1 MTINRLTDKRV
12 KSLKTTGNHPDG
24 GNLYLRV
31 RENGTKSFIVKATVD
46 QKQREWTIGQYGDAE
61 HQVTLAKARQRRD
74 EIMSQI
80 RSGDPAL
87 LTPKTAKIRKKAPP
101 LAVEIP
107 KFGPFAMELVKQ
119 IEQGF
124 RNEKH
129 RAQWRSTLTSY
140 CQPIWEKQ
148 VDQITTEDVLAI
160 IRPMWSQ
167 KCETASRLR
176 ARIERVLNA
185 AKVMGHRTG
194 ENPAAWH
201 GHLQLLLPQR
211 QKLQRGHH
219 PAMPYIQLPFF
230 WKELQKQ
237 ETVASCALR
246 FLILTA
252 VRSGEVRGTT
262 WDEIDWEKKVWVIP
276 ANRMKAG
283 KEHSVPL
290 SDASLEILSTM
301 KNSRLSDYVF
311 PGSRADSKLSDMT
324 LGKLLKSLRPG
335 FTVHGFRSSFRDWCG
350 EETDFSREHAEAC
363 LAHSVGSAVERAYR
377 RGNSLER
384 RRTIMATW
392 ADYIFTG
399 CTTVSTVE
407 KAA

>member
-31 RENGTKSFIVKATVD
+31 RENGTKSFIIKATVER
-46 QKQREWTIGQYGDAE
+46 KQREWTIGQYGDAE
-61 HQVTLAKARQRRD
+61 DQVTLAKARLRRD

-87 LTPKTAKIRKKAPP
+87 LTPKTAKVKKKAPP
-101 LAVEIP
+101 LITQTP
-107 KFGPFAMELVKQ
+107 TFGPFAMELVKQ

-140 CQPIWEKQ
+140 CQPIWERP

-219 PAMPYIQLPFF
+219 PAMPYSQLPSF
-230 WKELQKQ
+230 WRELQQQ
-237 ETVASCALR
+237 ETVASRALQ

-252 VRSGEVRGTT
+252 VRSGEVRGAT
-262 WDEIDWEKKVWVIP
+262 WGEIDSEKKVWVIP
-276 ANRMKAG
+276 ANRMKTG

-311 PGSRADSKLSDMT
+311 PGSRPDSKLSDMT

-399 CTTVSTVE
+399 CTTVATGE

>member
-12 KSLKTTGNHPDG
+12 KSLKAAGNHPDG

-31 RENGTKSFIVKATVD
+31 RENGTKSFIVTATVD

-61 HQVTLAKARQRRD
+61 HQVTLAKARLRRD
-74 EIMSQI
+74 EIMSQLK
-80 RSGDPAL
+80 SGDPAL
-87 LTPKTAKIRKKAPP
+87 LKPKTAKVKKKAPP
-101 LAVEIP
+101 LIVQTP
-107 KFGPFAMELVKQ
+107 TFGPFAMELVKQ

-140 CQPIWEKQ
+140 CQPIWEKP

-160 IRPMWSQ
+160 IRPMWGQ

-219 PAMPYIQLPFF
+219 PAMPYCQVPPF
-230 WKELQKQ
+230 WRELQQ
-237 ETVASCALR
+237 RETVASLALQ

-252 VRSGEVRGTT
+252 VRSGEVRGAT
-262 WDEIDWEKKVWVIP
+262 WHEIDREKKVWVIP

-290 SDASLEILSTM
+290 SDASLDILSTM
-301 KNSRLSDYVF
+301 ENSQVSEYVF

-324 LGKLLKSLRPG
+324 LGKLLKNLRPG

-392 ADYIFTG
+392 ADYIFTD
-399 CTTVSTVE
+399 CSTVSTVE